1 MLTALSIEN
10 LTSGIWYK
18 KIINK
23 LRGDSITVDI
33 RSARG
38 VALRHITYLS
48 RSGEINWERLSRV
61 IGAQRNHLL
70 CNEDVL
76 PPADLGFRR
85 FDNKTFKI
93 QLASNLGVYVLSK
106 LKNKMSDIAVAIY
119 DLRGD
124 CTRLLSELA
133 RYTGKL
139 TVVTDNLDAYN
150 SAAEAISEDTG
161 AIAYVTDNRAR
172 LMDCALI
179 IAPEQ
184 INELLPLSSN
194 VIVLTSTAPTV
205 CTPGLIYYEYH
216 FRMPNMFDR
225 IKPRDLTTE
234 YFAGALYTKARQYEL
249 GSIVPTAC
257 SNYASSQTYRSICEH
272 LLNGT
277 DNN

>member
-10 LTSGIWYK
+10 LTSEIWYK
-18 KIINK
+18 KALNK
-23 LRGDSITVDI
+23 LRGDAVKVDI

-38 VALRHITYLS
+38 VPLRHITYLS
-48 RSGEINWERLSRV
+48 RSGAVNWFRLSKL

-70 CNEDVL
+70 CGDDIL
-76 PPADLGFRR
+76 LPADMGFRR
-85 FDNKTFKI
+85 FDNKAFKI
-93 QLASNLGVYVLSK
+93 QLASNLGVFVLSK
-106 LKNKMSDIAVAIY
+106 LKNKVSDISVGIY

-124 CTRLLSELA
+124 CTRLIAEIV
-133 RYTGKL
+133 RYTDNL

-150 SAAEAISEDTG
+150 AAAAAVSEDIG
-161 AIAYVTDNRAR
+161 AVVQVTDNRAR
-172 LMDCALI
+172 LMDCAML

-184 INELLPLSSN
+184 INELLPLSGN
-194 VIVLTSTAPTV
+194 VIVLTGAAPTV
-205 CTPGLIYYEYH
+205 CTPGLIYYDYH

-225 IKPRDLTTE
+225 IKPADLSVE

-272 LLNGT
+272 LMNS
-277 DNN
+277 N

>member
-10 LTSGIWYK
+10 LTSEIWYK
-18 KIINK
+18 KVLNK
-23 LRGDSITVDI
+23 LRGDTVHIDI

-38 VALRHITYLS
+38 VPLRHITYLS
-48 RSGEINWERLSRV
+48 RSGTVNWIRLSKL

-70 CNEDVL
+70 CGDDILL
-76 PPADLGFRR
+76 PTDMGFRR

-93 QLASNLGVYVLSK
+93 QLASNLGVFVLSK
-106 LKNKMSDIAVAIY
+106 LKNKVSELSVGIY

-124 CTRLLSELA
+124 CTRLVAEIA
-133 RYTGKL
+133 RYTDNL
-139 TVVTDNLDAYN
+139 TVVTDNLDDYN
-150 SAAEAISEDTG
+150 TAAEAVSADIG
-161 AIAYVTDNRAR
+161 AVVQVTDNRAR

-184 INELLPLSSN
+184 INELLPLSGN
-194 VIVLTSTAPTV
+194 VIVLTSAAPTV
-205 CTPGLIYYEYH
+205 CTPGLIYYDYH

-225 IKPRDLTTE
+225 IKPNDLSAE

-272 LLNGT
+272 LMNS
-277 DNN
+277 

>member
-10 LTSGIWYK
+10 LTSEIWYK
-18 KIINK
+18 KLLNK
-23 LRGDSITVDI
+23 LRGDAVRVDI

-48 RSGEINWERLSRV
+48 RNGTVNWTRLSKI

-70 CNEDVL
+70 CGEDVL
-76 PPADLGFRR
+76 LPEDMGFRR
-85 FDNKTFKI
+85 FDNKAFKI
-93 QLASNLGVYVLSK
+93 QLASNLGVFVLSK
-106 LKNKMSDIAVAIY
+106 LKNKVDGLSVGIY

-133 RYTGKL
+133 RYTDNL
-139 TVVTDNLDAYN
+139 TVVTDNLDDYN
-150 SAAEAISEDTG
+150 SAANAVNEEIG
-161 AIAYVTDNRAR
+161 AVVQVTDNRAR
-172 LMDCALI
+172 LMDCALL

-184 INELLPLSSN
+184 INELLPLSGN
-194 VIVLTSTAPTV
+194 VIVLTSAAPTV
-205 CTPGLIYYEYH
+205 CTPGLIYYDYH
-216 FRMPNMFDR
+216 FRVPNMFDQ
-225 IKPRDLTTE
+225 IKPDDLSAQ

-272 LLNGT
+272 LM
-277 DNN
+277 NN